1 MFFHPAVVTEIIVV
15 SDNTVGVTFRV
26 NPFWDSFSPLLHV
39 NDTWKTFHI
48 LIYYKSR
55 NLCLCFPRIHVR
67 ICQLLVKLI
76 LLREIV
82 ICMPGLELGGKDIIW
97 VVRVGLQPVCKCKRV
112 MVSKG
117 FRTGYNKTGYTC
129 ILSHTML
136 GRQVTYNNII
146 FISVDYYM

>member
-15 SDNTVGVTFRV
+15 SDNTVGVSFRV

-55 NLCLCFPRIHVR
+55 SKCFLRIHVR

-76 LLREIV
+76 LPREIV
-82 ICMPGLELGGKDIIW
+82 IFMPGLELGYHLGSES
-97 VVRVGLQPVCKCKRV
+97 RVTTSMQMQESYG
-112 MVSKG
+112 
-117 FRTGYNKTGYTC
+117 
-129 ILSHTML
+129 
-136 GRQVTYNNII
+136 
-146 FISVDYYM
+146 